1 MDYKNGFTFIF
12 DRYSMR
18 FVSRNI
24 VLYQYPSETYIYM
37 YIQQSE
43 IFVVLGFGY

>member
-1 MDYKNGFTFIF
+1 MDYKNGFTFIC

-43 IFVVLGFGY
+43 I

>member
-1 MDYKNGFTFIF
+1 MDYKNGFTFIC

-18 FVSRNI
+18 FVCRNI
-24 VLYQYPSETYIYM
+24 GVYQYPSETYIYI

-43 IFVVLGFGY
+43 IVLGFGY

>member
-1 MDYKNGFTFIF
+1 MDYKNGFTFIC

-24 VLYQYPSETYIYM
+24 SLYNILQRHISNDKKNKK
-37 YIQQSE
+37 
-43 IFVVLGFGY
+43 